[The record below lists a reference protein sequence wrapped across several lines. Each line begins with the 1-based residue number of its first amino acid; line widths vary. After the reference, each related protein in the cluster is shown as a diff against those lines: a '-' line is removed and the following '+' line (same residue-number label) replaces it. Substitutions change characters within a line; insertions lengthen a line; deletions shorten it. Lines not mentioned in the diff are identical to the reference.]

1 MDLNVEMKNPVMR
14 VKHLKKIFYRE
25 GKPPVT
31 VLEDVSFDLMPGEIL
46 GLVGESG
53 SGKST
58 IAKLVTKL
66 VEPTAGEIWINEK
79 NISGLKGKELRK
91 IYSEIQM
98 VFQTPAGSFD
108 PRRTLGDGIGES
120 LKNLGFSKEEREE
133 KVAKLLEQC
142 GLSPEFANK
151 SPHEVSGGQCQR
163 AAIARALACSP
174 KIIIF
179 DEATSSLDA
188 AVQTQ
193 VLALLKKIQREQNLS
208 YLFIC
213 HDPELVQEF
222 CDRVIALDD
231 GHIVDVHV
239 KLKKDSQI

>member
-1 MDLNVEMKNPVMR
+1 MDLKTELKNPVLS
-14 VKHLKKIFYRE
+14 VKHLKKIFYRA

-31 VLEDVSFDLMPGEIL
+31 AVDDVSFDLMPGEIL
-46 GLVGESG
+46 GLAGESG

-58 IAKLVTKL
+58 IAKLITRL
-66 VEPTAGEIWINEK
+66 IEPTEGEVWINGK
-79 NISGLKGKELRK
+79 NISRLKGRELRK

-120 LKNLGFSKEEREE
+120 LKNLGVSREERENRTSQ
-133 KVAKLLEQC
+133 LLRQC
-142 GLSPEFANK
+142 GLPPEYAK
-151 SPHEVSGGQCQR
+151 KYPHEVSGGQCQR

-174 KIIIF
+174 EIIIL

-193 VLALLKKIQREQNLS
+193 ILDLLKKLRREKNLS

-213 HDPELVQEF
+213 HDPALAAEF
-222 CDRVIALDD
+222 CGRVIVLRD
-231 GHIVDVHV
+231 GKI
-239 KLKKDSQI
+239 